1 MGKMWNISS
10 SFGVLCCRDHQG
22 HKNSSHPADP
32 SVNSLI
38 QIGKCTHDKVIFK
51 NSNAGTLL
59 CITHVTF
66 SNLEAEKS
74 GCL

>member
-1 MGKMWNISS
+1 MGEMCNISS
-10 SFGVLCCRDHQG
+10 SFQVLYCRDHQW
-22 HKNSSHPADP
+22 HKNSQPTDST
-32 SVNSLI
+32 VNSLI
-38 QIGKCTHDKVIFK
+38 QVGKCTHDKVIFK

-59 CITHVTF
+59 CLTHVTF